1 MPRLSPA
8 RAAMTAGAVLVL
20 AAAPAAA
27 MDPSPSPAVSPAASA
42 APFESIL
49 DDRYCEIIPSVTE
62 GDTTSSYVYN
72 TIGYNDC
79 PAADWIRLSEDDINA
94 AFGSQVAKKNG
105 PRHWTLDAITAT
117 GGATTSGETFTFGNI
132 EMGLRAIITTPA
144 DQPTVGET
152 FYFPNEVQRQ
162 TIFTFLAG
170 TEVYELT
177 DPEGYVYIM
186 QSYATMKDRNLTRD
200 QLAGLGERLELP
212 EGWTFTA
219 RTLTEQLEVVAD
231 GIAYVVNDDL
241 YNSYQR
247 R

>member
-1 MPRLSPA
+1 MPRLFPV
-8 RAAMTAGAVLVL
+8 RAAWTAGAVLVL

-27 MDPSPSPAVSPAASA
+27 MDPSPSPVASPAASA

-62 GDTTSSYVYN
+62 GDTTSSYVWN
-72 TIGYNDC
+72 TIGFNDC
-79 PAADWIRLSEDDINA
+79 PSADWIRLSEDDINA

-152 FYFPNEVQRQ
+152 FYVPNEVQRQ

-177 DPEGYVYIM
+177 DPDGNVYIM

-200 QLAGLGERLELP
+200 QLAGLGERLDLP
-212 EGWTFTA
+212 EGWTFAA